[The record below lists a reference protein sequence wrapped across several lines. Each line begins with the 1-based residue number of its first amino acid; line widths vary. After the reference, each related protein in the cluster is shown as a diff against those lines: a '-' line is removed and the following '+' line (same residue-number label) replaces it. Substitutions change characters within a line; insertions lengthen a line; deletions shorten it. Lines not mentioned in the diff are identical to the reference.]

1 MSDYNELFRE
11 LQSLER
17 RSTEIAGQLVSI
29 DAQIFSLVGKIG
41 IAEAQPENKLIQAL
55 SQSLEGLKEMR
66 SELLEEKE
74 IIRKQINEVKDEMN

>member
-1 MSDYNELFRE
+1 MSDFHLLFRE

-17 RSTEIAGQLVSI
+17 RSSEISGQLVSI

-41 IAEAQPENKLIQAL
+41 AAEAQPENKLVQAL

-66 SELLEEKE
+66 AGLLEEKE
-74 IIRKQINEVKDEMN
+74 IIQKQTNEVRDEMN